1 MLRSAAGFSI
11 LGMIIGRSAGG
22 QPSASI
28 RSMSSWMSW
37 QGEEEHTGG
46 GGHGGGG
53 GGGEKEQV
61 VSAVVMEGAR
71 VGDGEGRG

>member
-28 RSMSSWMSW
+28 KSMSSWMSW
-37 QGEEEHTGG
+37 QGGHTGG

-53 GGGEKEQV
+53 GGGEKEEV
-61 VSAVVMEGAR
+61 VSTVVMEGAR